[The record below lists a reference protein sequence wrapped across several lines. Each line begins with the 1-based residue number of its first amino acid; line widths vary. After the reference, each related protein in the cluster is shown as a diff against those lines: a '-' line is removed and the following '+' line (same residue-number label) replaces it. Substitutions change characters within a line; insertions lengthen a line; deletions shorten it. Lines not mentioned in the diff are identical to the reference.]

1 MIQCK
6 QFKQCFFQPNP
17 HAMVFYEA
25 LVLYGEVVMETV
37 QDGIDFRDGLNI
49 VRRLKNRTF
58 DGRGTF
64 LLFSFMP
71 KYLII
76 INIININIL
85 NGLIII

>member
-1 MIQCK
+1 
-6 QFKQCFFQPNP
+6 
-17 HAMVFYEA
+17 
-25 LVLYGEVVMETV
+25 METV

-64 LLFSFMP
+64 LLFSFMLR
-71 KYLII
+71 YLII

>member
-1 MIQCK
+1 
-6 QFKQCFFQPNP
+6 
-17 HAMVFYEA
+17 
-25 LVLYGEVVMETV
+25 METV

-64 LLFSFMP
+64 LLISFMLR
-71 KYLII
+71 YLII

>member
-1 MIQCK
+1 
-6 QFKQCFFQPNP
+6 
-17 HAMVFYEA
+17 MVFYEA

-64 LLFSFMP
+64 LLFSFMLR
-71 KYLII
+71 YLII
-76 INIININIL
+76 INIINIDIL

>member
-1 MIQCK
+1 
-6 QFKQCFFQPNP
+6 
-17 HAMVFYEA
+17 
-25 LVLYGEVVMETV
+25 METV

>member
-6 QFKQCFFQPNP
+6 QFKQCFFFQPNP

-58 DGRGTF
+58 DGRETF
-64 LLFSFMP
+64 SVIFI
-71 KYLII
+71 YA
-76 INIININIL
+76 
-85 NGLIII
+85 

>member
-1 MIQCK
+1 
-6 QFKQCFFQPNP
+6 
-17 HAMVFYEA
+17 MVFYEA

-64 LLFSFMP
+64 LLFSFMLSN
-71 KYLII
+71 LII